1 MNKLAKKANENYSEY
16 EFHNVFHDISNF
28 CTIDLSK
35 LYVDIT
41 KDRTYVEAPAS
52 KARRS
57 AQTAMYT
64 VLSALTRLLAPLLTH
79 TAEEIWQTMPHSSG
93 EDARSVLLNRMPVY
107 EEKYAFDEIETH
119 WDNLFALRDD
129 VMKELELARAAK
141 TIGKSLEAKLEISVG
156 GDKYELLDSFRGRLA
171 EVFIVSAV
179 KLEKS
184 DSEDMTVTVKPAD
197 GEKCDRC
204 WMYTED
210 GEKTEDGYL
219 CARCLKTLETL

>member
-1 MNKLAKKANENYSEY
+1 
-16 EFHNVFHDISNF
+16 
-28 CTIDLSK
+28 
-35 LYVDIT
+35 
-41 KDRTYVEAPAS
+41 
-52 KARRS
+52 
-57 AQTAMYT
+57 
-64 VLSALTRLLAPLLTH
+64 
-79 TAEEIWQTMPHSSG
+79 MPHSS
-93 EDARSVLLNRMPVY
+93 EDDARSVLLNRMPVY